1 MIEQERRDWELAL
14 RLAQDPEALDAEA
27 QQAFLFK
34 QATIFNR
41 HFHYRGANTEL
52 IKQDDKLVN
61 GFQISKETV
70 VLCWLESETKI
81 WFLKQV
87 DIEVELPQ

>member
-1 MIEQERRDWELAL
+1 MQKL
-14 RLAQDPEALDAEA
+14 
-27 QQAFLFK
+27 
-34 QATIFNR
+34 NR
-41 HFHYRGANTEL
+41 HLNFHYRGANTEL